1 MQVVMLLGGWKV
13 NVYFS
18 CLEWSDST
26 QLVSAGHTQTLS
38 SLSSIVRNELYH
50 TDVRTGSSK
59 VIRPEADESPIE
71 LIRVSHFGSYLA
83 VAFKEQPLEIYD
95 LKSFRLLRK
104 MARTCPVIVDM
115 AWYGID

>member
-1 MQVVMLLGGWKV
+1 MQVI
-13 NVYFS
+13 
-18 CLEWSDST
+18 
-26 QLVSAGHTQTLS
+26 SAGHTQTLS

-50 TDVRTGSSK
+50 TDVRTGASK

-115 AWYGID
+115 AWYAYMFSGFVWAFGHSV